1 MESAMQSKAHELQ
14 HDNKRKC
21 DMIIELREELRI
33 LKMVLKS
40 HDGSFS
46 HCDGIAEAK
55 NVNTDDDDSGLA
67 PTIELLRADINSVV

>member
-1 MESAMQSKAHELQ
+1 MESEMQSKAHELQ

-21 DMIIELREELRI
+21 AMIIELREELRI
-33 LKMVLKS
+33 LKMVLKR

-55 NVNTDDDDSGLA
+55 KVHIDDDSGLA
-67 PTIELLRADINSVV
+67 PTIELLHADIDGVV